1 MSVTGGDHSHPCISL
16 HDNNSDK
23 DVENTDLFSRR
34 IQDNQWKL
42 EFNVQ
47 SSQVNGIDI
56 QLKQM

>member
-42 EFNVQ
+42 ESDVQ

-56 QLKQM
+56 ELKQM